1 MANWL
6 EMFPGL
12 GSDHLNDVDLND
24 IQQIEV
30 VRGPSSLLYSN
41 GTMGGI
47 INIVD
52 QTITSKDFEGNDF
65 NIGLE
70 AQSLIVDITKFFL
83 QRILRCKPNIC
94 PERNSF

>member
-1 MANWL
+1 M
-6 EMFPGL
+6 
-12 GSDHLNDVDLND
+12 ND

-52 QTITSKDFEGNDF
+52 QTIASEDFEGNDF

-70 AQSLIVDITKFFL
+70 AQSV
-83 QRILRCKPNIC
+83 
-94 PERNSF
+94 NSGTSGSFSYKGNVNDVNLTYALKEIHFEHLDLHP